1 MLKSKTLFTA
11 LGIWFLFHIVVF
23 FIIAPSGLEQVSNL
37 GEKGVQV
44 ANVYNQVAGLF
55 AVLIGL
61 IMLSCRDLEFGSAK
75 KVLAATGIGLVL
87 FDVMMITSFLQNADE
102 PALQTPLPAIVI
114 WVVLT
119 AWTLYVSLIV
129 KES

>member
-1 MLKSKTLFTA
+1 MLKHKTVFTA
-11 LGIWFLFHIVVF
+11 LGGWFLFHIVVF
-23 FIIAPSGLEQVSNL
+23 FIISPSGLEQVSNL

-44 ANVYNQVAGLF
+44 ANMYGQVAGGL

-61 IMLSCRDLEFGSAK
+61 IMFSCRYLEFGSSK
-75 KVLAATGIGLVL
+75 KVLTATGIGLVL
-87 FDVMMITSFLQNADE
+87 FDVMMITSFLQNADD

-114 WVVLT
+114 WVALT
-119 AWTLYVSLIV
+119 AWTLYVSLMV

>member
-1 MLKSKTLFTA
+1 MLKHKTVFTA
-11 LGIWFLFHIVVF
+11 LGGWFLFHIVVF
-23 FIIAPSGLEQVSNL
+23 FIISPSGLEQVSNL

-75 KVLAATGIGLVL
+75 KVLTATGIGLVL
-87 FDVMMITSFLQNADE
+87 FDVMMITNFLQNAEE
-102 PALQTPLPAIVI
+102 PALQTPLPAIGI
-114 WVVLT
+114 WLVFT
-119 AWTLYVSLIV
+119 SWTLYVSLIA
-129 KES
+129 KKS

>member
-1 MLKSKTLFTA
+1 MVSLL
-11 LGIWFLFHIVVF
+11 VVF
-23 FIIAPSGLEQVSNL
+23 FITAPSGLEQVSNL

-75 KVLAATGIGLVL
+75 KVLTANGIGLVL
-87 FDVMMITSFLQNADE
+87 FDVMMITNFLQNADE
-102 PALQTPLPAIVI
+102 PALQTPLPAIVM
-114 WVVLT
+114 WVELT
-119 AWTLYVSLIV
+119 AWTLYVSQMV

>member
-1 MLKSKTLFTA
+1 MVSLL
-11 LGIWFLFHIVVF
+11 VVF
-23 FIIAPSGLEQVSNL
+23 FIITPSGLEQGSNL

-44 ANVYNQVAGLF
+44 ANVYNQVAGGF
-55 AVLIGL
+55 ALLIGL
-61 IMLSCRDLEFGSAK
+61 IMFSCRYLEFGSSK
-75 KVLAATGIGLVL
+75 KVLTATGIGLVL
-87 FDVMMITSFLQNADE
+87 FDVMMITNFLQNADE

>member
-1 MLKSKTLFTA
+1 MLKHKTVFTT
-11 LGIWFLFHIVVF
+11 LGGWFLFHIVVF

-44 ANVYNQVAGLF
+44 ANMYGQVAGVL

-61 IMLSCRDLEFGSAK
+61 IMFSCRDLEFGSAK

-114 WVVLT
+114 WLT
-119 AWTLYVSLIV
+119 L
-129 KES
+129 